1 MATTSGTSDP
11 SVGSA
16 NEAVPSASAA
26 DSSANAQYSSGVA
39 PDASA
44 NAPDP
49 SGIAPVATA
58 EASSANAAGPGAK
71 APAASVIAPDLAARL
86 RAEPFC
92 FEFFQAVRL
101 LERLFPNR
109 KAVGEFARPADEVVR
124 FHAHPSLS
132 FPASEVQSLAES
144 DGGQPAM
151 TVNFMGLIG
160 PGGMLPLHY
169 TELMVARAAA
179 RDHTLQDFFDLF
191 QHRMVSLFYQAWLKY
206 RFQFRLEQGEFDAF
220 SHYLLDLVGLGT
232 RGLQDRQKLDDD
244 SLLYYAGLL
253 SQQPRSATAL
263 RLLLSDYFEVP
274 VEIEQFVGAW
284 YRLEVNAQCCFEQ
297 GPAESR
303 QLGVGAVVGDEIWEP
318 QARVRI
324 VLGPLTLSRYLDFLP
339 TGTAYSRLRAITRLF
354 SGDEIDFEV
363 QLVLNRRDT
372 PHCALG
378 AEGDVAPLLG
388 FLSWAK
394 SKPIGRDPADTI
406 LQLS

>member
-1 MATTSGTSDP
+1 VATTSRTSDP
-11 SVGSA
+11 PLIST
-16 NEAVPSASAA
+16 EAVTAVAA
-26 DSSANAQYSSGVA
+26 DV
-39 PDASA
+39 
-44 NAPDP
+44 
-49 SGIAPVATA
+49 
-58 EASSANAAGPGAK
+58 
-71 APAASVIAPDLAARL
+71 AARL

-101 LERLFPNR
+101 LERLLPDR
-109 KAVGEFARPADEVVR
+109 MAVGEFARPADEVVR
-124 FHAHPSLS
+124 FRAHPSLS
-132 FPASEVQSLAES
+132 FPASEIQSLTE
-144 DGGQPAM
+144 GERGQPAM
-151 TVNFMGLIG
+151 TVNFMGLVG

-169 TELMVARAAA
+169 TELIVARAAA
-179 RDHTLQDFFDLF
+179 RDRTLQDFFDVF
-191 QHRMVSLFYQAWLKY
+191 HHRIVSLFYQAWLKY
-206 RFQFRLEQGEFDAF
+206 RFQFRLERGEFDAF

-232 RGLQDRQKLDDD
+232 RGLQDRQELADD
-244 SLLYYAGLL
+244 SLLYYSGLL

-263 RLLLSDYFEVP
+263 RLLLSDYFQAP

-284 YRLEVNAQCCFEQ
+284 YRLEENAQCCFEQ

-324 VLGPLTLSRYLDFLP
+324 VIGPLTLSRYLDFLP
-339 TGTAYSRLRAITRLF
+339 TGTAYAPLRAITRLF

-363 QLVLNRRDT
+363 QLILDRRET

-394 SKPIGRDPADTI
+394 SKPMDRDPADTV